1 MTSRQANSVAAGP
14 AGPSDAVG
22 AEQAY
27 VDMLYR
33 LLDQARERTERALA
47 RTQGSGTAGGTF
59 QARVERD
66 VTAAEQGRRLAQ
78 LNAVE
83 RGLVFGRTDGH
94 QPGNPEDS
102 EPVRLYIGRIGLRD
116 DEHEPLLI
124 DWRAPASHPFYAAT
138 PKDPAGLIRRRH
150 IYTRDR
156 TVTGVDDEVF
166 DLDRLSEPD
175 RQSLSGEAML
185 IASITVGRTGRMADV
200 VATIQTEQDRVIR
213 AGLQGVLV
221 VQGGPGTG
229 KTVAALHR
237 AAYLLY
243 THRRT
248 LERRGVLVIG
258 PNATFLRYI
267 SQVLPSLG
275 ETDVVL
281 TSMAE
286 LFPGVSA
293 APDDDPAAAMIKGD
307 LKMAAVVRRAVRDRQ
322 RVPPGDLE
330 VTADRVRM
338 TVPRE
343 AVLRARDR
351 ARALRKPHNVA
362 RRLFVTEMLG
372 ALAAAEAAALGRP
385 LDPEDLPYTR
395 ARLWDEPPVR
405 AALDGMWPFLTPQ
418 RLVAGLLAEEGVLR
432 SAAPDLSSAERS
444 VVLRPGAPDAWT
456 VADVPLLDEAA
467 QLLGNDDSAAKRQRR
482 AAERERR
489 AEERYAREVLEVTG
503 VAETGLVDAATL
515 AEWNRDPGQQLTTA
529 ERAWADPSWAYGHVI
544 VDEAQE
550 LSAMAW
556 RMVMRRIPTRSLTV
570 VGDVAQRGS
579 AAGARSW
586 AQMLD
591 PYVKGRWHQEYLTV
605 NYRTPSEIMAVAAD
619 VLAAVAPDE
628 QPPES
633 VRAEGVLPR
642 AVRGLDRI
650 ASVVAAEHEEMG
662 AESGQGGR
670 LAVIAP
676 TARIGELAR
685 AVPAAVPGDRPEV
698 LDSPVAL
705 LTVGQ
710 SKGLEFDRVV
720 LVDPAGILDES
731 PAGGHDLYVALTRA
745 THRLTVVYDGDLPA
759 ALSRLESVV

>member
-22 AEQAY
+22 AEQVY

-102 EPVRLYIGRIGLRD
+102 EPVTLYIGRLGLRD

-124 DWRAPASHPFYAAT
+124 DWRAPASQPFYAAT

-185 IASITVGRTGRMADV
+185 IASITVGRTGRMTDV

-243 THRRT
+243 THRRI

-307 LKMAAVVRRAVRDRQ
+307 LKMAAVLRRAVRDRQ

-343 AVLRARDR
+343 AALRARDR
-351 ARALRKPHNVA
+351 ARALRKPHNVG

-432 SAAPDLSSAERS
+432 SAAPDLSAAERS

-467 QLLGNDDSAAKRQRR
+467 ELLGNDDSAAKRQRR

-619 VLAAVAPDE
+619 VLASVAPDE

-633 VRAEGVLPR
+633 VRAEGVPPR
-642 AVRGLDRI
+642 AVRGLDRV
-650 ASVVAAEHEEMG
+650 ASVVAAEHEEIG
-662 AESGQGGR
+662 AQSGQGGR

-720 LVDPAGILDES
+720 LVDPAGILGES

>member
-1 MTSRQANSVAAGP
+1 MTSRHVNSVADPPADAAGQ
-14 AGPSDAVG
+14 
-22 AEQAY
+22 EQAY

-33 LLDQARERTERALA
+33 LLDQARERTGQAL
-47 RTQGSGTAGGTF
+47 TQTLGSGGAGGTF
-59 QARVERD
+59 QARLERD
-66 VTAAEQGRRLAQ
+66 FTATEQSRRLAQ

-83 RGLVFGRTDGH
+83 RGLVFGRTDAEENDA
-94 QPGNPEDS
+94 PLT
-102 EPVRLYIGRIGLRD
+102 LYIGRLGLRD
-116 DEHEPLLI
+116 DEHEPRLI
-124 DWRAPASHPFYAAT
+124 DWRAPAAHPFYAAT
-138 PKDPAGLIRRRH
+138 PKDPNGLIRRRH
-150 IYTRDR
+150 IYTKGR

-175 RQSLSGEAML
+175 RRSLSGEAML
-185 IASITVGRTGRMADV
+185 IASITTARTGRMTDV
-200 VATIQTEQDRVIR
+200 VATIQAEQDRVIR

-286 LFPGVSA
+286 LFPGVIA
-293 APDDDPAAAMIKGD
+293 APDDNPAAAQIKGD
-307 LKMAAVVRRAVRDRQ
+307 PKMVGVLRRAVRDRQ
-322 RVPPGDLE
+322 Q
-330 VTADRVRM
+330 
-338 TVPRE
+338 VPRE
-343 AVLRARDR
+343 DLEITADGVTMTVTRDTIVRARDR
-351 ARALRKPHNVA
+351 ARGLRKPHNVA
-362 RRLFVTEMLG
+362 RKLFITELLG
-372 ALAAAEAAALGRP
+372 ALAAAEAAVLGRL
-385 LDPEDLPYTR
+385 LDRDDLPYAR

-405 AALDGMWPFLTPQ
+405 AALDGLWPYLTPQ
-418 RLVAGLLAEEGVLR
+418 RLVAGLLAEEGALR
-432 SAAPDLSSAERS
+432 RAAPDLSSAERA
-444 VVLRPGAPDAWT
+444 VVLRPDTPDAWT

-467 QLLGNDDSAAKRQRR
+467 QLLGPALTDAGDSAAKRQRR

-489 AEERYAREVLEVTG
+489 AEERYAREVLEITG
-503 VAETGLVDAATL
+503 VAETGFVDASTL

-570 VGDVAQRGS
+570 VGDTAQRGS

-591 PYVKGRWHQEYLTV
+591 PYVKGRWHEEFLTV
-605 NYRTPSEIMAVAAD
+605 NYRTPAEIMAVAAD

-633 VRAEGVLPR
+633 VRQEGVPPR
-642 AVRGLDRI
+642 AVRGLSLT
-650 ASVVAAEHEEMG
+650 AQVVAEELAEMTD
-662 AESGQGGR
+662 AGR

-676 TARIGELAR
+676 ASRIAELAR
-685 AVPAAVPGDRPEV
+685 ALPAAVPGDRPEV

-710 SKGLEFDRVV
+710 AKGLEFDRVV
-720 LVDPAGILDES
+720 LVDPAGLLAQS
-731 PAGGHDLYVALTRA
+731 PAGGHDLYVALTRT
-745 THRLTVVYDGDLPA
+745 THRLTVVYDTDLPA
-759 ALSRLESVV
+759 ALDRLAR